1 MYMTMADI
9 YMVSTRRLHYFY
21 KWHRSLLPNGSNDN
35 VLQLTAAFTIK
46 STFRNTELLQE
57 IYPIGIFNS
66 GVTYDIDLHIV
77 KFKVWP
83 IASW

>member
-9 YMVSTRRLHYFY
+9 YMVSTRRLHYIY

-35 VLQLTAAFTIK
+35 VLQLTAPFTIK

-66 GVTYDIDLHIV
+66 GVTNDIDLQIV